1 MLIFYQYYVLTILTS
16 LLFKILILNGYVIS
30 SSSKHEKLLKIHSP
44 PLIAFIC

>member
-16 LLFKILILNGYVIS
+16 LLFKILILNGYVV
-30 SSSKHEKLLKIHSP
+30 SSSKNEKLLKIHSP